1 MMDVQKIRQ
10 DLLLYI
16 RDHSGT
22 DKWDVLEKVCPDFQK
37 TGFIILK
44 GLIDEG
50 MVCVDIIHTETE
62 EANTRNVRLALDLTP
77 RGRMS
82 VEVDE

>member
-1 MMDVQKIRQ
+1 MMDIQQIRQ
-10 DLLLYI
+10 DLLMHI
-16 RDHSGT
+16 RDHPGT
-22 DKWDVLEKVCPDFQK
+22 DKWDVLEKVCPDCQK

-50 MVCVDIIHTETE
+50 MVCVDFIHTETE
-62 EANTRNVRLALDLTP
+62 EANTRNVRFAVNLTP

-82 VEVDE
+82 VEVDA

>member
-1 MMDVQKIRQ
+1 MTDVQQIRR
-10 DLLLYI
+10 DILAYI
-16 RDHSGT
+16 RDHPGT
-22 DKWDVLEKVCPDFQK
+22 SKWDVLKEACPDCQK

-62 EANTRNVRLALDLTP
+62 EANTRNVRFALDLTP

>member
-10 DLLLYI
+10 DLLEYI
-16 RDHSGT
+16 RDHPGT
-22 DKWDVLEKVCPDFQK
+22 DKWDVLVEVCPDCQK

-44 GLIDEG
+44 GLVDEG
-50 MVCVDIIHTETE
+50 MVCVDTIHEETDDPHV
-62 EANTRNVRLALDLTP
+62 RNVRFALDLTL

-82 VEVDE
+82 VEVDA

>member
-10 DLLLYI
+10 DLLEYI
-16 RDHSGT
+16 RDHPGT
-22 DKWDVLEKVCPDFQK
+22 DKWDVLEKVCPDCQK
-37 TGFIILK
+37 TRFIILK

-50 MVCVDIIHTETE
+50 MVCVDFIHTETE
-62 EANTRNVRLALDLTP
+62 EANIRNVRFAVNLTP

>member
-10 DLLLYI
+10 DLLEYI
-16 RDHSGT
+16 RDHPGT
-22 DKWDVLEKVCPDFQK
+22 DKWDVLVEVCPDCQK

-44 GLIDEG
+44 GLIEEG
-50 MVCVDIIHTETE
+50 MVYVDFIYEETE
-62 EANTRNVRLALDLTP
+62 EPNTRNVRFALGLTP

-82 VEVDE
+82 VEAVA

>member
-10 DLLLYI
+10 DLLEYI
-16 RDHSGT
+16 RDHPGT
-22 DKWDVLEKVCPDFQK
+22 DKWDVLEKVCPDCQK
-37 TGFIILK
+37 IGFIILK

-50 MVCVDIIHTETE
+50 MVCVDFIHTETE
-62 EANTRNVRLALDLTP
+62 EANTRNVRFAVNLTP

>member
-10 DLLLYI
+10 DLILYI

-22 DKWDVLEKVCPDFQK
+22 DKWDVLEKVCPDCQN

-62 EANTRNVRLALDLTP
+62 EANTRNVRFALDLTP

>member
-22 DKWDVLEKVCPDFQK
+22 DKWDVLEKVCPDCQK

-62 EANTRNVRLALDLTP
+62 EANTRNVRFAVNLTP

-82 VEVDE
+82 VEVEE

>member
-22 DKWDVLEKVCPDFQK
+22 DKWDVLEKVCPDCQK

-62 EANTRNVRLALDLTP
+62 EANTRNVRFAVNLTP

>member
-16 RDHSGT
+16 RDHPGT
-22 DKWDVLEKVCPDFQK
+22 DKWDVLEKVCPDCQK

-62 EANTRNVRLALDLTP
+62 EANTRNVRFALDLTP

-82 VEVDE
+82 VEAVA

>member
-10 DLLLYI
+10 DLLEYI
-16 RDHSGT
+16 RDHPGT
-22 DKWDVLEKVCPDFQK
+22 DKWDVLVEVCPDCQK

-44 GLIDEG
+44 GLIEEG
-50 MVCVDIIHTETE
+50 MVYMDFIYEETE
-62 EANTRNVRLALDLTP
+62 EPNTRNVRFALDLTP

-82 VEVDE
+82 VEAVA

>member
-22 DKWDVLEKVCPDFQK
+22 DKWDVLEKVCPDCQK

-44 GLIDEG
+44 GLIEEG
-50 MVCVDIIHTETE
+50 MVCVDFIHKETGE
-62 EANTRNVRLALDLTP
+62 TNTRNVRFAVNLTP

>member
-1 MMDVQKIRQ
+1 MMDIQQIRQ
-10 DLLLYI
+10 DLLMHI
-16 RDHSGT
+16 RDNPGT
-22 DKWDVLEKVCPDFQK
+22 DKWDVLEKVCPDCQK

-50 MVCVDIIHTETE
+50 MVCVDFIHTETE
-62 EANTRNVRLALDLTP
+62 EANTRNVRFAVNLTP

-82 VEVDE
+82 VEVSE

>member
-10 DLLLYI
+10 DLLEYI
-16 RDHSGT
+16 RDHPGT
-22 DKWDVLEKVCPDFQK
+22 DKWDVLVEVCPDCQK

-44 GLIDEG
+44 GLIEDD
-50 MVCVDIIHTETE
+50 MVCVDFVHIETE
-62 EANTRNVRLALDLTP
+62 EANTRIVRSALDLTP

-82 VEVDE
+82 VEVEE